1 LSGWGADIAVV
12 RDRGRAKARR
22 QWSTLPLYLPS
33 RHPVGAGLTFTAEL
47 DLAAEE
53 LGVECHE
60 VLPSREVP
68 TGDQT
73 SIPAPPLRG
82 FAIDHARLVTDG
94 VLFHG
99 VLTEDDVV
107 ITDVSSDFRSSDGR
121 WPSFS
126 RLQRYPPSVQV
137 DDAVS
142 LLTGGG
148 GATNYAH
155 WLYDVLPRFH
165 LLQQAGLIRA
175 NSSYLVP
182 PLDREFKLVTL
193 ERLGIDP
200 GRCIEIGGPALVE
213 AARLSASAG
222 HRNHGRVEPWI
233 PQFLRSAFLREG
245 RQTGRRLYVNRRDT
259 KIRRVLNEEQLES
272 ALTARGFMSISA
284 SDYDFQDKMDLYRS
298 ADIVVAPHGAGLANI
313 AFCPPGTQVVEIHGD
328 DWSDPWYG
336 DAARGVGL
344 HHTAVN
350 AFRTVSSPL
359 LPDIVRHL
367 HVDVEQVIA
376 VVDAL
381 AP

>member
-1 LSGWGADIAVV
+1 MRADIAVV
-12 RDRGRAKARR
+12 RDRGRAKVAR

-33 RHPVGAGLTFTAEL
+33 RHPVGAKLTYAPGVGREAE
-47 DLAAEE
+47 DP
-53 LGVECHE
+53 GVESHE
-60 VLPSREVP
+60 VLPSRDVP
-68 TGDQT
+68 TGIQT
-73 SIPAPPLRG
+73 SITAPPLRA
-82 FAIDHARLVTDG
+82 FDIERARLVTDG

-107 ITDVSSDFRSSDGR
+107 VTDVSSDFRGER
-121 WPSFS
+121 GQWPSFS
-126 RLQRYPPSVQV
+126 RLQRYPDAVQV
-137 DDAVS
+137 GHVVS

-165 LLQQAGLIRA
+165 LLQQAGLVRED
-175 NSSYLVP
+175 SQYLVP

-193 ERLGIDP
+193 ERLGIDA
-200 GRCIEIGGPALVE
+200 GRCIEISGPVLVE
-213 AARLSASAG
+213 AERLAASAG

-259 KIRRVLNEEQLES
+259 KLRRVLNEEQLES
-272 ALTARGFMSISA
+272 ALAARGFVSISA

-298 ADIVVAPHGAGLANI
+298 AEIVVAPHGAGLANI
-313 AFCPPGTQVVEIHGD
+313 AFCAPGTQIVEIHGD

-344 HHTAVN
+344 HHTAIKG
-350 AFRTVSSPL
+350 FRTVSSPL

-376 VVDAL
+376 VVDGVL
-381 AP
+381 P